1 MSNSTIKQ
9 YFSGI
14 ESLLNEEEERLKIA
28 KEMQTIKNDPKYKL
42 TNYFKELKIFV
53 EIYNNNKEE
62 SFIFKDIIINLGAC
76 FVSYLTK
83 GINYIIFKDGKLKTI
98 KYALNNK
105 IKIVNPLW
113 LDDKINGKFND
124 DSIYQIKK
132 NFTEINF
139 EEGQLK
145 YNKTKL
151 SKSPNIGEN
160 IRKKKISIKK
170 TSFSFH
176 TKNQNI
182 NINKEN
188 EINNLKITNQQNE
201 KVKIISY
208 CLSSDIINYLNSIES
223 IEYNGNFNF
232 EDFDIKKK
240 IIDECPVIFIK
251 SDFEKY
257 DWKLINM
264 LLKGKILVEVNI
276 FISDIILK
284 EIHSKNMNF
293 SLFSL
298 AYFEDLSINKDIKC
312 LTKGKKSLIKKIQD
326 DKIIED
332 QYYLDKGI
340 SKNEYILLRKIMKK
354 YLKMKIIDLDFYKKK
369 RVRSKSQ
376 TKNMNNQLKKS
387 MSLNEQLKY
396 CNFHSDENI
405 NNNKIEIEDK
415 IHYQNIYLI
424 TSEQLKKI
432 NLSKNNGLLEKSFL
446 SFKGVLSIKYIYDSF
461 FNGINIMNKYFINN

>member
-369 RVRSKSQ
+369 ELEVNHK
-376 TKNMNNQLKKS
+376 LK
-387 MSLNEQLKY
+387 
-396 CNFHSDENI
+396 I
-405 NNNKIEIEDK
+405 
-415 IHYQNIYLI
+415 
-424 TSEQLKKI
+424 
-432 NLSKNNGLLEKSFL
+432 
-446 SFKGVLSIKYIYDSF
+446 
-461 FNGINIMNKYFINN
+461 

>member
-14 ESLLNEEEERLKIA
+14 ESLLNEEEERLKIE
-28 KEMQTIKNDPKYKL
+28 KEIQTIKNDPKYKL

-151 SKSPNIGEN
+151 SNIGEN

-176 TKNQNI
+176 TKNPNI

-387 MSLNEQLKY
+387 MCLNEQLKY